1 MWGGQQDT
9 VWSRA
14 SQAAAS
20 PSGTAAAR
28 PHPLL
33 PSPPAPVLPT
43 RVIVILGFFFFFFKL
58 SFRKSDLNIRGGMS
72 TKSSFI
78 YKLFPP
84 RLFHV
89 RSQVA
94 WGSPSP
100 PWQEGPAILTHLCVN
115 IRLRASKSSLYQI
128 NSKIQNNLLKSFA
141 ASF

>member
-1 MWGGQQDT
+1 MGRAAGHSVEQGLAGGSLSFRDR
-9 VWSRA
+9 SRTA
-14 SQAAAS
+14 I
-20 PSGTAAAR
+20 PSVALPAC
-28 PHPLL
+28 
-33 PSPPAPVLPT
+33 PSPPHKGDCHPWLF
-43 RVIVILGFFFFFFKL
+43 LFFFKL
-58 SFRKSDLNIRGGMS
+58 SFRKSDLNIRGGKS

-94 WGSPSP
+94 WGSPSL

-115 IRLRASKSSLYQI
+115 IRLRASKNSLYQI